1 MHKVIRPPS
10 RWAFRWERAE
20 HEGVALENQR
30 GANRQKH
37 LTVRDIDDWIFEFER
52 TVAPRRK
59 KKYSSKIYTNAQET
73 LEQVERL
80 RLAEEKRMK
89 TGKK

>member
-1 MHKVIRPPS
+1 VIRPPS

-52 TVAPRRK
+52 TVAPRGK
-59 KKYSSKIYTNAQET
+59 KNIRARFTRDTQET